1 MGAVLQMNGETL
13 LRINRRRFVQG
24 LPPLVEAAV
33 RPSPRQIAREELER
47 ERLISRITA
56 GCDSANR

>member
-1 MGAVLQMNGETL
+1 MGATLVLDAETL
-13 LRINRRRFVQG
+13 RRINRRRFVQG

-47 ERLISRITA
+47 ERLISRIAA
-56 GCDSANR
+56 GCNPGNR